1 MNDFTFCDSTNGINI
16 LRRVMTLIVVFTL
29 SFLMII
35 SLSGCDSSDDSYA
48 ADVVSNQINNYN
60 ENVEVYEQASRSND
74 HTDDTNLPEERPD
87 EYVIAHRIYST
98 DVTSFDLSEY
108 HPFGTSEYFAGLRH
122 FWDLTE
128 LRLFD
133 NRIDDLSMIS
143 GLTNLRTLN
152 LSRNQIS
159 DLTPLAGLTALTTLN
174 LSHNQINDLTPLAGL
189 TNLNTLILCGND
201 VSDLSPLAGLQNLT
215 VLETRDNQ
223 IYDLTPLANFV
234 SLQELL
240 LDNNLFSDISTL
252 NGLENLRYVSLEGNS
267 FLGTPIIAAVND
279 AVTANSDVEVGD
291 IIQFGDYS
299 WVVLDV
305 CQGYALI
312 ITEYIHLIGVG
323 RYNHFATGVTWEAS
337 TIRNLLNNEF
347 LYRFKPSERALIR
360 ETRIV
365 NEDNPW
371 YGVIGGNDTVD
382 SVFMLSISEV
392 VRYFGDSG
400 LVNIIPVDDAVTWFS
415 DAYDTAR
422 ISRFMDGTRAFWW
435 LRTPGNRQALA
446 SGIDATGAIAV
457 FGTGVS
463 NSLLGTRPVM
473 WIRVS

>member
-1 MNDFTFCDSTNGINI
+1 MNNFTSCGSKGIRI
-16 LRRVMTLIVVFTL
+16 FRCVMILIVVFIL
-29 SFLMII
+29 SSLMIL
-35 SLSGCDSSDDSYA
+35 SLTGCSG
-48 ADVVSNQINNYN
+48 
-60 ENVEVYEQASRSND
+60 NVPEV
-74 HTDDTNLPEERPD
+74 DTNLPEERPD

-122 FWDLTE
+122 FWDLTV

-152 LSRNQIS
+152 LGKNQIS

-201 VSDLSPLAGLQNLT
+201 ISDLSPLSGLKNLT
-215 VLETRDNQ
+215 ILEARDNQ
-223 IYDLTPLANFV
+223 IYDLAPLANLV
-234 SLQELL
+234 NLQELL

-252 NGLENLRYVSLEGNS
+252 NGLNNLRYVSLEGNS
-267 FLGTPIIAAVND
+267 FQGTPTIVADNNAATVNS
-279 AVTANSDVEVGD
+279 NVEVGD
-291 IIQFGDYS
+291 TIQFGDFS

-305 CQGYALI
+305 YQGYALI

-337 TIRNLLNNEF
+337 TMRNLLNNEF
-347 LYRFKPSERALIR
+347 FYRFKPSERARIR
-360 ETRIV
+360 ETLNV

-371 YGVIGGNDTVD
+371 YGVTGGNDTVD
-382 SVFMLSISEV
+382 RVFMLSISEA

-400 LVNIIPVDDAVTWFS
+400 LIHIIPEDPTVTLFS
-415 DAYDTAR
+415 DAYDSAR
-422 ISRFMDGTRAFWW
+422 ISRFINGNRAFWW

-463 NSLLGTRPVM
+463 NSLIGARPVM